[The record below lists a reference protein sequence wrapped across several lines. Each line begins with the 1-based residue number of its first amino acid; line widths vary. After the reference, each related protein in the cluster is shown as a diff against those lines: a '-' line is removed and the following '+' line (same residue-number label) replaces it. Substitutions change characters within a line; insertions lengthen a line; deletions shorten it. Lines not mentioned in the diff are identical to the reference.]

1 MLSRTLVL
9 VVSPLLLLLS
19 ANAHPTVRRTE
30 NNKGFNCLATS
41 RQNSQAKSTGS
52 TVTFGEGSSGLG
64 RREGK
69 IEFGYG
75 AFDGPSTWPGECQT
89 GKNQSPIDLLAA
101 APNLLQPPRLDV
113 RFQDVCTPVK
123 FFNNGNTVEVEMP
136 EGQKEMGF
144 VAGNGEFFE
153 LKQFHF
159 HTPSE
164 HRLQEKHLPIEMHM
178 VHQNKAG
185 RISVLA
191 VFFDFAGQNGEGAN
205 SFLSQLVPHL
215 PKIKARDQETT
226 IPGISFA
233 PILSLIKQSSDFVYN
248 GSLTTPPCSEN
259 VLWNVVQQPV
269 KLTLEEYMPLV
280 DIVGFNSRP
289 LMRNDNVAPPPAGTQ
304 VAIPNKVEISTP
316 ISATEQPESTSAVVP
331 SQATQTQVPAP
342 AVLAGGIEV
351 VPLR

>member
-1 MLSRTLVL
+1 MLSRTLAL
-9 VVSPLLLLLS
+9 VVSPLLLFLS
-19 ANAHPTVRRTE
+19 ANAHPSVRRTE
-30 NNKGFNCLATS
+30 TNRGFNCLATS
-41 RQNSQAKSTGS
+41 SKNSDEKSRGS
-52 TVTFGEGSSGLG
+52 TGLG
-64 RREGK
+64 RRQGK

-89 GKNQSPIDLLAA
+89 GRNQSPIDLLAA

-136 EGQKEMGF
+136 KGQKEMGF

-164 HRLQEKHLPIEMHM
+164 HRFQEKHLPIEMHM
-178 VHQNKAG
+178 VHENQAG

-191 VFFDFAGQNGEGAN
+191 VLFDFAGQNGEGAN

-215 PKIKARDQETT
+215 PRIKARDQETT

-259 VLWNVVQQPV
+259 VLWNVVQTPV
-269 KLTLEEYMPLV
+269 KLTPEEYMPLV
-280 DIVGFNSRP
+280 DVVGFNSRP
-289 LMRNDNVAPPPAGTQ
+289 VMRNDNVAPPPAGKQETSP
-304 VAIPNKVEISTP
+304 IKVETSP
-316 ISATEQPESTSAVVP
+316 PVSVAEQPGSTSSTVP
-331 SQATQTQVPAP
+331 TQAKQTQVPGP

-351 VPLR
+351 VPVR